1 MTAVLPEP
9 PVLSFVGGRLASLAR
24 KHRVPGAQLAIHHD
38 GYTVAVEFGEAE
50 YGTRR
55 RMTADTAVPV
65 GSITK
70 VCTATTAMI
79 LVADGDLDLDGPL
92 GDYLAELPDVGD
104 QLTLRQVLS
113 HTAGLPAGP
122 DAEEVSTATPRR
134 YLLDHCRARHLVQ
147 PPGTGFSYS
156 NLGFV
161 LTGQL
166 IETITGMDWWEAVGS
181 ILLRPLSI
189 EPAAIVGPGLR
200 ATGRPVAAGH
210 SANLTTGRIRPVRQ
224 ALPAVEA
231 PAGALALSATDLLG
245 LGLLHLDPGRPD
257 LLPPVYTGQMREPVP
272 WAEPF
277 GLADGWGLGLAL
289 FEAEDGT
296 RWVGHDGNADGTA
309 CHLRVDPVNGWVI
322 AFAGNANTGLGL
334 WQDLLAELAGTD
346 LPISPPRTAIRPAG
360 TERRYGVR
368 RRTRQRR
375 PVPVGRR
382 RSLGPPDVP
391 RRDGVLA
398 PGSVLG
404 PPGGRRSLRRGSA
417 DGSRPRHPDR
427 RPAGDPPAASGPGS
441 RAPTDRLTRHPCNSE
456 PRDAWPGCL
465 ALERFPDGHAGR
477 HLLRPVDPG
486 RVDRQ

>member
-322 AFAGNANTGLGL
+322 AFTGNANTGLGL

-360 TERRYGVR
+360 TA
-368 RRTRQRR
+368 
-375 PVPVGRR
+375 VP
-382 RSLGPPDVP
+382 PPGCAGTYVN
-391 RRDGVLA
+391 GGMEYVVA
-398 PGSVLG
+398 PGNGGLYLSVDGDPSVRLTFHDG
-404 PPGGRRSLRRGSA
+404 MVFSHRDPSSGRQVVGGRFVA
-417 DGSRPRHPDR
+417 DPR
-427 RPAGDPPAASGPGS
+427 
-441 RAPTDRLTRHPCNSE
+441 T
-456 PRDAWPGCL
+456 
-465 ALERFPDGHAGR
+465 
-477 HLLRPVDPG
+477 G
-486 RVDRQ
+486 RVRAIQIGGRLATRRLHPAREAARRQIA